1 MNVCSL
7 AIHLIGSSFGHAPEG
22 TQKSIIDIQN
32 RLASEWS
39 RVNQEKNKTKD
50 ETMRFIWISPNLRA
64 AGERQLTF
72 IENVKRDVSALEG
85 AEILQ
90 TPLEDFKNI
99 IREELFSE
107 KEKSVLSRRMA
118 DDNGDSAQK
127 VYLIHD
133 RVDQSSI
140 APIKNQIE
148 KMGYS
153 VLEPSFKGNL
163 LDLRED
169 HIQNLRKLD
178 FALIYQG
185 QVNDQWVRMKLLD
198 LLKAPGFGRNKPI
211 LNKGVVVSKFSKGEF
226 EKLNSDK
233 RVDVIHES
241 GSEPPVDDLKKFL
254 QTRQQVL

>member
-1 MNVCSL
+1 M
-7 AIHLIGSSFGHAPEG
+7 
-22 TQKSIIDIQN
+22 
-32 RLASEWS
+32 
-39 RVNQEKNKTKD
+39 
-50 ETMRFIWISPNLRA
+50 RA

-99 IREELFSE
+99 IREELFSG
-107 KEKSVLSRRMA
+107 KEKSIHSSRLG
-118 DDNGDSAQK
+118 DDSGSAQK

-133 RVDQSSI
+133 RIDQSSVE
-140 APIKNQIE
+140 PIKDQIE
-148 KMGYS
+148 KMGYN

-185 QVNDQWVRMKLLD
+185 QVNDQWVQMKLLD

-211 LNKGVVVSKFSKGEF
+211 LNKGVVVSKYSKGEF
-226 EKLNSDK
+226 DKLNIDK
-233 RVDVIHES
+233 RVEVIHES
-241 GSEPPVDDLKKFL
+241 GTEPPVNDIKKFL